1 MLHSLM
7 MLQISFYR
15 DLKISTFFVKLI
27 RWYNL
32 VMYFSA
38 VLLGDSSLAGLLYTS
53 FGTVF
58 SICGISSH
66 QGKYKAFSTCASHL
80 SVVFLFYCTSLGVYL
95 SSAASQSSHSSAI
108 ASVMYTLVTPMLNPF
123 IYSLRNK
130 EIKGALRRFFG
141 MASTKG
147 PVILG
152 QKKCPGLQDSKPQ
165 SQNCASL
172 ITLQK

>member
-1 MLHSLM
+1 MTSLWLSLPALCSHHEPATPVLVIWITSVLFSMLHSLM

-66 QGKYKAFSTCASHL
+66 QGKYKAFSTHASQL
-80 SVVFLFYCTSLGVYL
+80 SIVSFCCVSLGVYL
-95 SSAASQSSHSSAI
+95 SSVATQSSHSSAMT
-108 ASVMYTLVTPMLNPF
+108 SVMYTVITPIWALT
-123 IYSLRNK
+123 STVWG
-130 EIKGALRRFFG
+130 IK
-141 MASTKG
+141 T
-147 PVILG
+147 
-152 QKKCPGLQDSKPQ
+152 
-165 SQNCASL
+165 
-172 ITLQK
+172 